1 MEINYELYVTLSN
14 NNNNNKNIE
23 KLTDKNYSYNYFHD
37 IIK

>member
-1 MEINYELYVTLSN
+1 MEINYEWYVTLS